1 MKEVTIMKPAKDFL
15 RRPFTTR
22 VPQLLVQSIIIGL
35 IIGMIV
41 SIFRFVIDKSIHFL
55 YFLYPYLAAHPQWIS
70 LYTIFT
76 FFICILVSKIIKPY
90 LLDLSGSGIPQ
101 VEATL
106 MGEHEVDWFPVLWR
120 KFVGCLLVSSMG
132 LFLGREGP
140 CIQMGALV
148 GQGFAENIFECSEED
163 RRLLQCAGIA
173 AGLSAAVSAPLAGVF
188 FLIEVITHSFK
199 PKECIS
205 ALGAAASADL
215 VTIIFFGTRPCLYLP
230 IAKKL
235 PVHSYWSLIT
245 VGIVAGLM
253 AYGYQRSL
261 LNTKWLFNKLK
272 IIPMQYHSIVPLLL
286 VIPIGLAFPHVL
298 GGSHYLIDSL
308 FHNPLIIQEEK
319 LGQLSWILI
328 PVVFFLLRLIFSM
341 ISYCSS
347 IPGGTFMPI
356 LVLGALMGTIFAT
369 VFIHLGLI
377 PTDNYTNIIIV
388 SMAAY
393 LGAILRAPFTAIIL
407 LTEMIGTVEQVLPMI
422 MSVFIAYLIL
432 ALLGGEPIYTVLR
445 KQMGFK

>member
-1 MKEVTIMKPAKDFL
+1 
-15 RRPFTTR
+15 
-22 VPQLLVQSIIIGL
+22 
-35 IIGMIV
+35 
-41 SIFRFVIDKSIHFL
+41 
-55 YFLYPYLAAHPQWIS
+55 
-70 LYTIFT
+70 
-76 FFICILVSKIIKPY
+76 
-90 LLDLSGSGIPQ
+90 
-101 VEATL
+101 
-106 MGEHEVDWFPVLWR
+106 
-120 KFVGCLLVSSMG
+120 
-132 LFLGREGP
+132 
-140 CIQMGALV
+140 
-148 GQGFAENIFECSEED
+148 
-163 RRLLQCAGIA
+163 
-173 AGLSAAVSAPLAGVF
+173 
-188 FLIEVITHSFK
+188 
-199 PKECIS
+199 
-205 ALGAAASADL
+205 
-215 VTIIFFGTRPCLYLP
+215 
-230 IAKKL
+230 
-235 PVHSYWSLIT
+235 
-245 VGIVAGLM
+245 
-253 AYGYQRSL
+253 
-261 LNTKWLFNKLK
+261 
-272 IIPMQYHSIVPLLL
+272 MQYHSIVPLLL

-377 PTDNYTNIIIV
+377 PTDNYTNIIVV